1 MLVKYAQIMFPVV
14 EGLVVDDST
23 ENILLVVA
31 YDFL

>member
-14 EGLVVDDST
+14 GGLVVDDST
-23 ENILLVVA
+23 ENILLVVP